1 MGIVG
6 IACFLTVSLG
16 AQKFDSRYFLPAYCA
31 TSSFF
36 FGMYGVAIGE
46 FKGHPPFSSFMFG
59 VFGLVAVASVVM
71 GSLHSQ
77 TTKDEQVEHN
87 VGTHQSLS
95 DVADYLDEGHQPSG
109 RTIGGGTG
117 RNARANKWAKLVD
130 QEIHGVFDHDVDRD
144 PTPRRHGEHFRRGS
158 TSSEMSPRHLD
169 YEEQEFGHAGGL
181 HSKDK
186 DNSRTPLNSDYTP
199 SPRPE
204 QYGRSS
210 PVGAAH
216 FGVRKQGKSGSTRS
230 IESNDV

>member
-1 MGIVG
+1 MKAALCYPIMSGCLAVSSESMTKAVGVYIAQGFTYVMEHLFTIMMLVVCMGIVG

-95 DVADYLDEGHQPSG
+95 
-109 RTIGGGTG
+109 GT
-117 RNARANKWAKLVD
+117 
-130 QEIHGVFDHDVDRD
+130 F
-144 PTPRRHGEHFRRGS
+144 
-158 TSSEMSPRHLD
+158 
-169 YEEQEFGHAGGL
+169 
-181 HSKDK
+181 
-186 DNSRTPLNSDYTP
+186 
-199 SPRPE
+199 
-204 QYGRSS
+204 
-210 PVGAAH
+210 
-216 FGVRKQGKSGSTRS
+216 
-230 IESNDV
+230 